1 MKGFNNK
8 IWVFGAIT
16 TVLLIAVIMPSI
28 PFSSAV
34 TTTICDSAKPFT
46 PSIEYDDVLVR
57 SGDTC
62 NMKDAVI
69 NGNLY
74 IESDAKFTLSRSTV
88 AGNIQADGAKKIIL
102 ERVLVG
108 GNIQVKTMDDDDGRV
123 SLSRVGVGTVI
134 VSVGGNVEI
143 EDNSGRSVQIML
155 SVIDGNLKFTKN
167 TSSSTNKI
175 FDNTI
180 GGSLDCGMD
189 NSEIGKFKNNVVTGA
204 VTGQCA
210 PLV

>member
-1 MKGFNNK
+1 MKGFTNK

-16 TVLLIAVIMPSI
+16 TVLLIAIIMPSI
-28 PFSSAV
+28 PFSSAI

-62 NMKDAVI
+62 NMRNAVI

-74 IESDAKFTLSRSTV
+74 IESDARFTLSRSTV
-88 AGNIQADGAKKIIL
+88 VGNIQADGPEKL
-102 ERVLVG
+102 VLSRVLVG
-108 GNIQVKTMDDDDGRV
+108 GNIQVKNMDDDAGRV
-123 SLSRVGVGTVI
+123 SLSLVGTALAP
-134 VSVGGNVEI
+134 VGGNVEL
-143 EDNSGRSVQIML
+143 ENNSGSIVQIERT
-155 SVIDGNLKFTKN
+155 IIAGNLEFIKN
-167 TSSSTNKI
+167 TSLSTNKI

-180 GGSLDCGMD
+180 GGSLDCGTE
-189 NSEIGKFKNNVVTGA
+189 NSEIGKFEGNVVTGA
-204 VTGQCA
+204 VTGQCV